1 MTRRNRFAVT
11 FLVAA
16 LGFNA
21 PGIIAYGQVEQG
33 SPSIALPARE
43 GAKTSESRSVSLVRG
58 TLLAPKAFRAAAAKV
73 QPSMVRIEGFG
84 GIAAG
89 VDGGGYQAPGAG
101 PTTGVIISP
110 DGYIVTSTFNFLRK
124 PPIIT
129 VVMPDGRRHVA
140 TLLGRDETRK
150 LCVLKV
156 NGASNLP
163 VPTFAPR
170 GELKVGQWA
179 VALGIGFGAA
189 DPALSAG
196 IISATSRISGK
207 AVQTDANL
215 SPANYGGPLVDLDGR
230 VIGICV
236 PLSPQSPGQSS
247 AAREAA
253 GAEWYDSGIGFAVS
267 LDGLDDEL
275 VALKEG
281 KILERG
287 FLGVQAAAEGD
298 PPTGAVIK
306 EVVPDSPAAKAGLQ
320 PKDKILAIGEVT
332 ILDVTHLAAVLA
344 GYLAGDKLEISIER
358 EGERKTVTAE
368 LMKAPVDLPKPPMPT
383 PPMPGAPPPSDD
395 NRPDD
400 KKPNDQ
406 QPNQKRASEKNPAE
420 PPM

>member
-1 MTRRNRFAVT
+1 MTCLNRLAINLFVAVLIAGAFAAT
-11 FLVAA
+11 A
-16 LGFNA
+16 LGQA
-21 PGIIAYGQVEQG
+21 PGSRPDPRIEA
-33 SPSIALPARE
+33 E
-43 GAKTSESRSVSLVRG
+43 GRAANNRQTSSLVRG
-58 TLLAPKAFRAAAAKV
+58 TLLAPKAFRAAAAKIH
-73 QPSMVRIEGFG
+73 PSMVRIEGFG
-84 GIAAG
+84 GIASG

-101 PTTGVIISP
+101 PTTGLIISA

-129 VVMPDGRRHVA
+129 VIMPDGRRHVA

-156 NGASNLP
+156 DGSSNLP

-189 DPALSAG
+189 EPALSTG
-196 IISATSRISGK
+196 ILSATSRISGK

-247 AAREAA
+247 AAQEAA
-253 GAEWYDSGIGFAVS
+253 GAEWYDSGIGFAVP

-275 VALKEG
+275 AALKAG
-281 KILERG
+281 KTLVQG
-287 FLGVQAAAEGD
+287 FLGVQASAEGD

-320 PKDKILAIGEVT
+320 PKDKILTIGGVA
-332 ILDVTHLAAVLA
+332 ILDVSHLASILG
-344 GYLAGDKLEISIER
+344 GYLSGDRVEISIER
-358 EGERKTVTAE
+358 EGARKTLTAE
-368 LMKAPVDLPKPPMPT
+368 LGKAPAQIPKPPMPT
-383 PPMPGAPPPSDD
+383 PPMPGGPTPK
-395 NRPDD
+395 DD
-400 KKPNDQ
+400 KLPEDKQPDPKRPNENKPIQ
-406 QPNQKRASEKNPAE
+406 